1 MIDVLRSRCLMWCF
15 FVVSSVIICNLCCSS
30 RRRHTRCALVTGV
43 QTCALPIWRE
53 DWGSLRRSG
62 RAGRRGHPAGS
73 TATFLLVDLLENRK
87 KTIGN
92 GFAQGFVVDPPQMRA
107 DPIFLAGASLFG
119 RCRWAPVRSGFTFVV
134 HQDRKSTRLNSSHQC
149 ASRIPAT
156 G

>member
-1 MIDVLRSRCLMWCF
+1 M
-15 FVVSSVIICNLCCSS
+15 
-30 RRRHTRCALVTGV
+30 G
-43 QTCALPIWRE
+43 QY
-53 DWGSLRRSG
+53 WGSLRRSG

-119 RCRWAPVRSGFTFVV
+119 RCRWAPVRRGITFVV
-134 HQDRKSTRLNSSHQC
+134 HHIPSPGAVVPGASSFC
-149 ASRIPAT
+149 LGLLTWNDSPL
-156 G
+156 

>member
-1 MIDVLRSRCLMWCF
+1 M
-15 FVVSSVIICNLCCSS
+15 
-30 RRRHTRCALVTGV
+30 G
-43 QTCALPIWRE
+43 QY
-53 DWGSLRRSG
+53 WGSLRRSG

-119 RCRWAPVRSGFTFVV
+119 RCRWAPVRRGITFVV
-134 HQDRKSTRLNSSHQC
+134 HHIPSPGAVVPGASSLIGR
-149 ASRIPAT
+149 ASCRERVGPY